1 MLKSVEGCESINCAK
16 VIMEEAGVLIGKHIL
31 LTDMYIKKNKE
42 LDLDPEQVKEVLLK
56 VTELL

>member
-1 MLKSVEGCESINCAK
+1 
-16 VIMEEAGVLIGKHIL
+16 MEEAGVLIGKHIL